1 MKTGMNKMN
10 PCWKA
15 LTVQS
20 LKLCHK
26 VAEYQTCLLQI
37 GEGYLMLVHELH
49 TIDELAIV
57 CIISLREHTI
67 EQARP

>member
-1 MKTGMNKMN
+1 
-10 PCWKA
+10 
-15 LTVQS
+15 
-20 LKLCHK
+20 
-26 VAEYQTCLLQI
+26 
-37 GEGYLMLVHELH
+37 MLVHELH